1 MKTMRTRSRFFA
13 GLLLTTA
20 LLAGTATPVAAAP
33 VVLSSGHVD
42 VIDVDY
48 AAGALSV
55 NVLDGTGTTS
65 VERNPADVLFRVP
78 NTAKI
83 TVPGGSAWSFLG
95 TGGQAWVLPQ
105 SSTAGLLW
113 AGWNTTEV
121 PSGVFQNNR
130 VTFKLTSVSG
140 PAGFSIYTV
149 SGGTPTVLFDS
160 GNGLPDSL
168 NVNYN
173 THAHA
178 NWGFDAAG
186 TYAVTFEVT
195 GKLASTG
202 ATVSSGANTF
212 TFEVLS

>member
-1 MKTMRTRSRFFA
+1 MNAVRTRSRFFA

-83 TVPGGSAWSFLG
+83 TIPGGSAWSFLG

-105 SSTAGLLW
+105 SSAAGLLW

-202 ATVSSGANTF
+202 ATVSSGAKTF

>member
-1 MKTMRTRSRFFA
+1 MSAMRIRNRLLG
-13 GLLLTTA
+13 GLVLTAA
-20 LLAGTATPVAAAP
+20 LLAGTTTPVAAAP
-33 VVLSSGHVD
+33 LVLTSGHVD

-48 AAGALSV
+48 AAGALTV
-55 NVLDGTGTTS
+55 AVLDGTGPTD

-78 NTAKI
+78 NTAKVS
-83 TVPGGSAWSFLG
+83 VPGGSAWAFLG

-105 SSTAGLLW
+105 SNTAGLLW

-121 PSGVFQNNR
+121 PTGVFQNNR
-130 VTFKLTSVSG
+130 VTFKLTGVSG

-149 SGGTPTVLFDS
+149 SGGAPSVLFDS

-168 NVNYN
+168 NVNRN

-195 GKLASTG
+195 GKLAATGSTI
-202 ATVSSGANTF
+202 TSGPKTF
-212 TFEVLS
+212 TFEVLP